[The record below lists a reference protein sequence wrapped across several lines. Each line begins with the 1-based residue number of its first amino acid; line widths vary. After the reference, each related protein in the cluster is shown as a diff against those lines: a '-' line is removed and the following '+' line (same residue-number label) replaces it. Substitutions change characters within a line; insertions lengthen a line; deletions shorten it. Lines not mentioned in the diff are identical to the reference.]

1 MPVAVGVRRRK
12 PERVLG
18 ELGGGDRCPTGA
30 RQGRGILESTGD
42 LAVRALRRK
51 REVAGAVER
60 IRDDQGEAS
69 VCAPSL
75 VRGHAVVDHRREQRV
90 REANRPVRALDHT
103 RGKRAIEYV
112 LGDVQACEELDGRTA
127 HGRCE
132 QQRLSCCRRQL
143 VEACSHQSLERLWN
157 TERLRGVDVRAQSPG
172 ELERV
177 EGVPTGRLVHT

>member
-1 MPVAVGVRRRK
+1 MPVTVGARRRK
-12 PERVLG
+12 PKRVLR
-18 ELGGGDRCPTGA
+18 ELGGSDWCPTGA
-30 RQGRGILESTGD
+30 RQGRGILENTGD
-42 LAVRALRRK
+42 LGVRALRRK
-51 REVAGAVER
+51 REVAGTVER

-103 RGKRAIEYV
+103 GGKGAIEYV
-112 LGDVQACEELDGRTA
+112 LGDVQACEQLGGRTA
-127 HGRCE
+127 RGRCE
-132 QQRLSCCRRQL
+132 QQRLLCCPRQL
-143 VEACSHQSLERLWN
+143 VDACAHQSLERLWN

-177 EGVPTGRLVHT
+177 KGIPTGRLVHT